1 MEMNL
6 ENQNKVF
13 LPQVCARVLA
23 NSIRNLA
30 DSALLPHDFITYGK
44 AMSNA
49 LQLQNYGDWIKDI
62 NKHAEE
68 KFKDNDKEY
77 KQVKINFAQ
86 MTSSLSKNVED
97 FTKEAKA
104 WARSIEN
111 KGSMNT
117 RFCALNLLI
126 VFRTKKNKYYI
137 NFYFYPCYHISKP
150 QQSV

>member
-1 MEMNL
+1 
-6 ENQNKVF
+6 
-13 LPQVCARVLA
+13 
-23 NSIRNLA
+23 
-30 DSALLPHDFITYGK
+30 
-44 AMSNA
+44 MSNA

-126 VFRTKKNKYYI
+126 VFRTKK
-137 NFYFYPCYHISKP
+137 ISII
-150 QQSV
+150 